1 MKYSKSMAL
10 LLQVSLVSLCVGVL
24 TAAESSWKWGGSYGE
39 QAVELLIIGDVQVQ
53 QRSDPTTAFIHVT
66 ETLNR
71 ADLVYANLEG
81 MLVASQGYGIDI
93 PDKKWIHP
101 GPQGVAALQSANVDV
116 VGVANNVAYGRDNIL
131 ETLRVLREGGIE
143 YVGAGKNI
151 EAAHQPV
158 IVERKGVKIGI
169 LQYTARWYVQ
179 EEQIATATEAGV
191 ARILSRDGVTIIPS
205 DLARMENDVRKLRP
219 QVDIVIVS
227 QHNRDGATPVQFGP
241 ASDEPRKRRDR
252 TQAEEYQ
259 KQFAHAA
266 LDAGGDLVFG
276 HGTHTLQGVELYEGK
291 PILYALGHSVF
302 DQPGYED
309 ATDGLVVR
317 VVIDKKKIAR
327 VSFVPVTRDDAN
339 NVMMLD
345 PSTGEGA
352 RLVELVRGVSS
363 GVPLNIDG
371 HEVVLLD
378 HKTAATEQ

>member
-241 ASDEPRKRRDR
+241 SSDEPRKRRDR